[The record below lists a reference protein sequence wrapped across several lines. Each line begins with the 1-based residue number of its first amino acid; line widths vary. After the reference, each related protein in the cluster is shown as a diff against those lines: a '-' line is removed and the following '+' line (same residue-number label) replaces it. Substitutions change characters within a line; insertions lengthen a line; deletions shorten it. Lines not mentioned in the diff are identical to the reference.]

1 MKKSLLLFPALILLV
16 SSCGE
21 TKETERPLAVVEEV
35 PEQSQVKDPVIMA
48 EPKVFYYDY
57 NEQRGTEDGIVMSK
71 ENAIAEMQNL
81 PESDG
86 NFFGMELS
94 DGTIVQFMYDGP
106 KATWFLDI
114 PNPVTQESYNAD
126 LSPEDVEKIISD
138 VYDGKSADDI
148 KAAYK

>member
-1 MKKSLLLFPALILLV
+1 MNKSILLFAPLILLTA
-16 SSCGE
+16 SCGE
-21 TKETERPLAVVEEV
+21 TKQPETQPTVEET
-35 PEQSQVKDPVIMA
+35 PKQDQVKDPVTLA

-57 NEQRGTEDGIVMSK
+57 TEQRGTEDGIVMSK
-71 ENAIAEMQNL
+71 GDAVAEIQNL
-81 PESDG
+81 PATDG

-126 LSPEDVEKIISD
+126 ITMDDAVKIIEDVYS
-138 VYDGKSADDI
+138 GKSADDI